1 MVGGLLVKAVGQ
13 LDDLRDE
20 PSLAGLEHA
29 LFGVGEAGELEVRE
43 RFERLLGLEEAGLE
57 LARGGAER
65 GDRGLAR
72 RRRGGARIAQQRL
85 AGRGVWRRPPGGE
98 QGVGLAGAE
107 PVAHDAVGQPFLVGV
122 RQQRQGGG
130 RGGREAP
137 VVEMASQLGGE
148 PMAEGQA
155 SVHPSTPVPE
165 ELGDLGGREMIL
177 GGERVDHARLVHRA
191 RGAPGGVGL
200 EQSGLAHD
208 RRASVVLDDYRDV
221 GMPRVAPVGQPLE
234 AIEDFVGA
242 VTGGRHPQRQRG
254 QRRAGIRARAAE
266 GRQRRG
272 EVLDGDVEDQAHARA
287 SARGR
292 SW

>member
-1 MVGGLLVKAVGQ
+1 MVGGLLVEAVGQ

-29 LFGVGEAGELEVRE
+29 LFGVGEAGELELRE
-43 RFERLLGLEEAGLE
+43 LLERLLGLEEAGLE
-57 LARGGAER
+57 LARGGAEW

-85 AGRGVWRRPPGGE
+85 AGRGVRRRPPGGE
-98 QGVGLAGAE
+98 HGVGLAGAE
-107 PVAHDAVGQPFLVGV
+107 PVAHDAVGQPFLFGV
-122 RQQRQGGG
+122 RQQRQGRG

-137 VVEMASQLGGE
+137 VVEVASQLGGE
-148 PMAEGQA
+148 PTAEGQA
-155 SVHPSTPVPE
+155 PLYPPAPVPE
-165 ELGDLGGREMIL
+165 ELGDLGGREMIV
-177 GGERVDHARLVHRA
+177 GGEGVDHARLVHRA
-191 RGAPGGVGL
+191 HGALGGVGL

-208 RRASVVLDDYRDV
+208 RRAGVVLDDHRDV

-234 AIEDFVGA
+234 AIEDLVGA

-254 QRRAGIRARAAE
+254 QRRAGIRAWAAE

-272 EVLDGDVEDQAHARA
+272 EVLDGDLEDQAHARA
-287 SARGR
+287 SASGR

>member
-1 MVGGLLVKAVGQ
+1 MEAVGQ
-13 LDDLRDE
+13 LNDLRDE

-29 LFGVGEAGELEVRE
+29 LFGVGEPGELELCE
-43 RFERLLGLEEAGLE
+43 LLERLLGLKEACLE

-72 RRRGGARIAQQRL
+72 SRRGGARIAQQRL
-85 AGRGVWRRPPGGE
+85 AGRRVRRRPPGGE
-98 QGVGLAGAE
+98 HDVGLAGAQ
-107 PVAHDAVGQPFLVGV
+107 PVAHDALGQALLLGL

-137 VVEMASQLGGE
+137 VVEVAGQLGGE

-155 SVHPSTPVPE
+155 PVHPPAPVPE
-165 ELGDLGGREMIL
+165 ELGDLGGREPIVD
-177 GGERVDHARLVHRA
+177 GERADHPRLVHRA

-208 RRASVVLDDYRDV
+208 RGAGVLLDDHGHV
-221 GMPRVAPVGQPLE
+221 GAPRVAPVGQPLE
-234 AIEDFVGA
+234 AIEDLVGA
-242 VTGGRHPQRQRG
+242 VTGRGHPQGQRG
-254 QRRAGIRARAAE
+254 QRRAGIRAWAAE

-272 EVLDGDVEDQAHARA
+272 EVLDGDLEDQAHARA
-287 SARGR
+287 SASGR

>member
-1 MVGGLLVKAVGQ
+1 MVGGLLSEVVGQ

-29 LFGVGEAGELEVRE
+29 LFGVGEAGEIELCQRV
-43 RFERLLGLEEAGLE
+43 ERLLGLEETGLE
-57 LARGGAER
+57 LARRGAEW

-85 AGRGVWRRPPGGE
+85 AGRRVRRRPPGGE
-98 QGVGLAGAE
+98 HGVGLAGAE
-107 PVAHDAVGQPFLVGV
+107 PVAHDAVGQPLLFGV
-122 RQQRQGGG
+122 RQQRQGRG
-130 RGGREAP
+130 RGGREAA

-148 PMAEGQA
+148 PTAEGQA
-155 SVHPSTPVPE
+155 PVHPAAPVPE
-165 ELGDLGGREMIL
+165 DLGDLGGREMIV
-177 GGERVDHARLVHRA
+177 GGEGVDHACLVHRA
-191 RGAPGGVGL
+191 HGAPRGVGL
-200 EQSGLAHD
+200 EQSRLAHD
-208 RRASVVLDDYRDV
+208 RRAGVVLDDHRHMGV
-221 GMPRVAPVGQPLE
+221 PRMAPVGQPLE
-234 AIEDFVGA
+234 TIEDLVGT
-242 VTGGRHPQRQRG
+242 VTGGRHPQGQRG

-272 EVLDGDVEDQAHARA
+272 EVLDRDVEHQAHAGV